1 MKFTAPTQGRKGA
14 YYQRNRE
21 ALINATQR
29 ILAEKGSETK
39 IEDIAKEAEM
49 AVSTIYKHFPNR
61 EELIETAI
69 VDAMLQWER
78 DTLEVSVLGA
88 NQLDQLV
95 LPMRAFL
102 QVKKTHP
109 LFAQLVANNRDLVSR
124 MAPKTASNLEK
135 HVMVLVKSGT
145 LEIQNPELRIRNLVS
160 CLFAALED
168 QLTNPKAKETENLR
182 ALAIAL
188 GMLGIEENEARRLL
202 GC

>member
-1 MKFTAPTQGRKGA
+1 MKFTAPAQGRKGA

-29 ILAEKGSETK
+29 VLAAKGSETK
-39 IEDIAKEAEM
+39 IEDVAKEADM

-69 VDAMLQWER
+69 VEAMLQWER
-78 DTLEVSVLGA
+78 DTLEVSVPGA
-88 NQLDQLV
+88 NQLEQLV

-135 HVMVLVKSGT
+135 HVMVLVQSGT
-145 LEIQNPELRIRNLVS
+145 LEINNPELRIRNLVS

-168 QLTNPKAKETENLR
+168 QLTNPEAKETENLR

-188 GMLGIEENEARRLL
+188 GMLGIEENEASRLL